1 MPTIE
6 NRYKISQLL
15 TKGGFG
21 TIYYGYDSLFD
32 SKVAIKIENKEKYLK
47 KESIIYNLLENEKCM
62 AKKIDYFIE
71 NNKSYLIMPLYFYS
85 CDKLLK
91 MNDLYF
97 NEKDILMLSIQ
108 MLQQLNVLH
117 KNGIIHNDIKP
128 ENFVFDKQNKKFK
141 IIDFGLSSFYITNK
155 NHIKFSEKCSRFGTL
170 RYMSI
175 NAHKKYSL
183 SRRDDLISLS
193 YVLIYLS
200 RIKIPWK
207 GITNKI
213 EKNKLH
219 STLINLKENFHEN
232 ILSYNIKSPI
242 ISLYNYSTNLSFASE
257 PDYNYLIK
265 GFYNYLKYKQYKYDG
280 KWSWSGI

>member
-1 MPTIE
+1 
-6 NRYKISQLL
+6 
-15 TKGGFG
+15 
-21 TIYYGYDSLFD
+21 
-32 SKVAIKIENKEKYLK
+32 
-47 KESIIYNLLENEKCM
+47 
-62 AKKIDYFIE
+62 
-71 NNKSYLIMPLYFYS
+71 
-85 CDKLLK
+85 
-91 MNDLYF
+91 
-97 NEKDILMLSIQ
+97 MLSIQ

-280 KWSWSGI
+280 KWSWNGI